1 MQNVNWRDH
10 ISNSGLYGDLPKVS
24 DKVVWRTVSK
34 ARGAPCAPPQ
44 ARSQDFSCVCVGGGG
59 AYLKNRDQITNV
71 GMIRHANFKDTRTMC
86 PTYGLT
92 EIGTTFNGN
101 GKFCERQRREP
112 LGRFGGHAPP
122 ENFQI

>member
-1 MQNVNWRDH
+1 M
-10 ISNSGLYGDLPKVS
+10 
-24 DKVVWRTVSK
+24 SK

-44 ARSQDFSCVCVGGGG
+44 ARSQDFSCVCVWGGGG

-71 GMIRHANFKDTRTMC
+71 GMIRHVNFENEI
-86 PTYGLT
+86 
-92 EIGTTFNGN
+92 EIGTTFNGS